1 MNEVIK
7 SLTDHRSIRSYT
19 DEPVAQEQLDQI
31 IEAVQSA
38 PSSING
44 QQVTVITVQDK
55 ERKKKISELAGGTSH
70 GSIKLLFSCCSAQ
83 ISTVANIALEDLHDF
98 KMEITNGLESVLV
111 GAVDAGIALGTATAA
126 AESLGLGTVP
136 IGAVRGNPQE
146 LIELLELP
154 KYVFPL
160 SVPCHWASCRPFSEK
175 TALAAGSC
183 QSSGNLFESG

>member
-55 ERKKKISELAGGTSH
+55 ERKKKISELAGGQPW
-70 GSIKLLFSCCSAQ
+70 IDQAPVFLLFC
-83 ISTVANIALEDLHDF
+83 
-98 KMEITNGLESVLV
+98 
-111 GAVDAGIALGTATAA
+111 
-126 AESLGLGTVP
+126 AEFQPGQNC
-136 IGAVRGNPQE
+136 A
-146 LIELLELP
+146 
-154 KYVFPL
+154 
-160 SVPCHWASCRPFSEK
+160 
-175 TALAAGSC
+175 
-183 QSSGNLFESG
+183 

>member
-7 SLTDHRSIRSYT
+7 SLKDHRSIRSYT

-55 ERKKKISELAGGTSH
+55 ERKRKSPSWQAASH

-83 ISTVANIALEDLHDF
+83 IST
-98 KMEITNGLESVLV
+98 G
-111 GAVDAGIALGTATAA
+111 
-126 AESLGLGTVP
+126 
-136 IGAVRGNPQE
+136 
-146 LIELLELP
+146 P
-154 KYVFPL
+154 KL
-160 SVPCHWASCRPFSEK
+160 RLKICMISKWKS
-175 TALAAGSC
+175 
-183 QSSGNLFESG
+183 QMDWNLFLSAQ

>member
-44 QQVTVITVQDK
+44 QQVTVITVQNK
-55 ERKKKISELAGGTSH
+55 ERKKKISELAGGKPAMDRS
-70 GSIKLLFSCCSAQ
+70 SSCFPAVLRRFQ
-83 ISTVANIALEDLHDF
+83 PAKIALEDLHDF

-160 SVPCHWASCRPFSEK
+160 SGTLSLGILPTVQRKNRACRRKLSIIRK
-175 TALAAGSC
+175 LI
-183 QSSGNLFESG
+183 